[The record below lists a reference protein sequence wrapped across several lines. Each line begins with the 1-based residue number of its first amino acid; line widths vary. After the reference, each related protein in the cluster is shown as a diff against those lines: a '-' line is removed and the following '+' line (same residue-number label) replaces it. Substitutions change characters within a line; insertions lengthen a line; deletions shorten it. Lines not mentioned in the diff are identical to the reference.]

1 MVRVLMVLLMLSACS
16 KPASE
21 RVKEEQVDV
30 IVSAS
35 GELESQQTAVIAPP
49 AVSRMWQY
57 QIKHMVPENSK
68 VVKGDVIVSFDDK
81 KVSERLT
88 DKLAE
93 LNQATKELENKEI
106 KEIEVEHELTLMVAE
121 KKMEFEKAQRKA
133 EIVDNSRSENDRK
146 KAVIDFTIAE
156 NDLTLA
162 NKKLEFQLN
171 SKVANLKLAKG
182 KVERLTSE
190 VNQFKRD
197 ISRLKV
203 KAPIDGMV
211 MYRSNW
217 QGEKASVGESV
228 NFGQPVMEIAVIEK
242 MQLKAEIAEPDSG
255 KVSIGQKV
263 KVILDG
269 TQELVVT
276 GEIVALGKVFRD
288 KSSQD
293 RSRIF
298 DAIIAFTDADVS
310 QMRPG
315 MTARVEV
322 ISQVYENA
330 LTLPI
335 AMVNNEQGHFSVN
348 LNGLFGSKTKVIEV
362 VNIVGNK
369 VVIKSGLSEG
379 DEVTL

>member
-1 MVRVLMVLLMLSACS
+1 MTRMLLVLLMLSACGQ
-16 KPASE
+16 PAGE
-21 RVKEEQVDV
+21 RVQEEQVDV
-30 IVSAS
+30 IVTAS

-93 LNQATKELENKEI
+93 LNQATKELENKAI
-106 KEIEVEHELTLMVAE
+106 KEVEAEHELTLTVAE

-162 NKKLEFQLN
+162 NKKLEFQLS
-171 SKVANLKLAKG
+171 SKIANLKLAKG

-276 GEIVALGKVFRD
+276 GEIVDLGKVFRD

-298 DAIIAFTDADVS
+298 DAIIVFTDADVS

-322 ISQVYENA
+322 ISRVYENA

-335 AMVNNEQGHFSVN
+335 TMVNNDQGHFTVN
-348 LNGLFGSKTKVIEV
+348 LVNLFGSETKVIEV

-369 VVIKSGLSEG
+369 VVIKSGLALG